1 MTLGF
6 ELNADNR
13 CMRKTGVPAD
23 QPAKPDEV
31 TEGLPE
37 GFSLRTESLDIPEE
51 EELIGFIRGLSFGE
65 VRMHGVAAKRRVA
78 QFGWRYSF
86 ESYRLTPASPVPP
99 ALYDLRQRAAMLA
112 NVEALD
118 FSEVLVTEYAPGA
131 GIGWHRDAPVFG
143 IVAGV
148 SLGAGCRMRFRTGKV
163 RKWRTVA
170 VELPARSIYV
180 LAGSARKEWQHMIP
194 PVHEQRWSITFRT
207 LRRPPAPA

>member
-1 MTLGF
+1 MWTHSCSS
-6 ELNADNR
+6 NR
-13 CMRKTGVPAD
+13 RQMREA
-23 QPAKPDEV
+23 A
-31 TEGLPE
+31 EGLPE
-37 GFSLRTESLDIPEE
+37 GFLLRTEFLTAPEE
-51 EELIGFIRGLSFGE
+51 AELIEFVRRVAFGE

-86 ESYRLTPASPVPP
+86 ESYQLTPAASVPP

-112 NVEALD
+112 KVEALD
-118 FSEVLVTEYAPGA
+118 LSEVLVTEYTPGA

-148 SLGAGCRMRFRTGKV
+148 SLGAGCRMRFRTGEV

-180 LAGSARKEWQHMIP
+180 LSGSARKEWQHMIP

-207 LRRPPAPA
+207 LRRPPAAA